1 MQETYFCKK
10 GILKK
15 FFPILTWLPN
25 YSGSTFKSDF
35 IAGITVSF
43 LLIPQGMAYAL
54 IAGLPPIYGLY
65 AALSP
70 QIIYALLGTSKQLAV
85 GPVAMDSLL
94 VAAGLGTISILGPEE
109 YIQSAIL
116 LAFLS
121 GTIQFLLGLFKMGF
135 LVSFLSKPLIKG
147 FTSGAAII
155 IGLSQVKHMLGIS
168 LHQSN
173 KIQLFAISLVNS
185 EISIHFPTLM
195 IGVISIFIL
204 LILKKWTPKIPSA
217 LVVVILS
224 SLWVYFGKQYQ
235 EGVAVVGLVPGGLP
249 SFNTPNFNIETIKNL
264 IPISLT
270 LAIVGYLESIS
281 ISKTIAEKYKYYQL
295 NPNQELIAL
304 GSSNIIG
311 SLFQSY
317 PTTGGFSR
325 TAVNDQ
331 AGARSGVASL
341 ICALVVAITVS
352 FFTQWFFYLPKA
364 VLGSIIIVAVI
375 QLIDIKYAIRLYNSR
390 KDEFAILLFTFI
402 LTLFVGISQGIIY
415 GIILSLLLLV
425 YRASKPHYAF
435 LGRIGSTNYFQ
446 NIERFPDEVTVRE
459 DLIILKF
466 DAQLFFGNIEFFKQ
480 LVFDAVEKNSKK
492 IKGFIINARSINY
505 IDSTAAEELVVIIK
519 KLQKKDIRVMIVGA
533 IDPSRDIIINSK
545 LIDVLKRQNLFVTS
559 GDATNSFDGIS
570 KKTPLQKKL
579 SRQYNPMD

>member
-1 MQETYFCKK
+1 M
-10 GILKK
+10 
-15 FFPILTWLPN
+15 PN

-35 IAGITVSF
+35 IAGITVSV

-94 VAAGLGTISILGPEE
+94 VAAGLGSIGILGPEE

-116 LAFLS
+116 LAFLM
-121 GTIQFLLGLFKMGF
+121 GAIQFLLGLFKMGF

-155 IGLSQVKHMLGIS
+155 IGLSQVKHILGIS

-173 KIQLFAISLVNS
+173 KIQVLAISLVNS

-249 SFNTPNFNIETIKNL
+249 SFNSPNFNIETIKDL

-270 LAIVGYLESIS
+270 LAIFGYLESIS

-295 NPNQELIAL
+295 DPNQELIAL

-331 AGARSGVASL
+331 AGARSSVASL
-341 ICALVVAITVS
+341 ICALVVAITLS

-375 QLIDIKYAIRLYNSR
+375 QLIDVKYAIRLYNSR
-390 KDEFAILLFTFI
+390 KDEFAVLLFTFL
-402 LTLFVGISQGIIY
+402 LTLFVGISQGIFY

-480 LVFDAVEKNSKK
+480 LVFDAVEKKSKK

-505 IDSTAAEELVVIIK
+505 IDSTAAEELVLIIK
-519 KLQKKDIRVMIVGA
+519 KLQKKDIRVMVVGA

-545 LIDVLKRQNLFVTS
+545 LIDVLKKQNLFVTS
-559 GDATNSFDGIS
+559 GDATNSFDGVS

>member
-155 IGLSQVKHMLGIS
+155 IGLSQIKHMLGIS

-505 IDSTAAEELVVIIK
+505 IDSTATEELVLIIK

>member
-173 KIQLFAISLVNS
+173 KIQLFAISLLNS
-185 EISIHFPTLM
+185 EISIHFPTLI

-341 ICALVVAITVS
+341 ICALVVAITLS

-375 QLIDIKYAIRLYNSR
+375 QLIDIKYAIRLYDSR

-480 LVFDAVEKNSKK
+480 LVFDAVKKNSKK

-505 IDSTAAEELVVIIK
+505 IDSTAAEELVLIIK
-519 KLQKKDIRVMIVGA
+519 KLQKKDIRVMVVGA

-545 LIDVLKRQNLFVTS
+545 MIDVLKKQNLFVTS

>member
-1 MQETYFCKK
+1 M
-10 GILKK
+10 
-15 FFPILTWLPN
+15 PN

-35 IAGITVSF
+35 IAGITVSV

-94 VAAGLGTISILGPEE
+94 VAAGLGTIGILGPEE

-116 LAFLS
+116 LAFLM
-121 GTIQFLLGLFKMGF
+121 GAIQFLLGLFKMGF

-155 IGLSQVKHMLGIS
+155 IGLSQVKHILGIS

-195 IGVISIFIL
+195 IGVISIFFL
-204 LILKKWTPKIPSA
+204 LILKKWTSKIPSA

-235 EGVAVVGLVPGGLP
+235 EGVAVVGDVPGGLP

-295 NPNQELIAL
+295 DPNQELIAL

-341 ICALVVAITVS
+341 ICALVVAITLS

-375 QLIDIKYAIRLYNSR
+375 QLIDLKYAIRLYNSR
-390 KDEFAILLFTFI
+390 KDEFAVLLFTFL

-480 LVFDAVEKNSKK
+480 LVFDAVEKKSKK

-505 IDSTAAEELVVIIK
+505 IDSTAAEELVLIIK
-519 KLQKKDIRVMIVGA
+519 KLQKKDIRVMVVGA

-545 LIDVLKRQNLFVTS
+545 LIDVLKKQNLFVTS
-559 GDATNSFDGIS
+559 GDATNSFDGVS

>member
-65 AALSP
+65 AALLP

-155 IGLSQVKHMLGIS
+155 IGLSQIKHILGIS

-195 IGVISIFIL
+195 IGVISIFFL

-249 SFNTPNFNIETIKNL
+249 SFNIPNFNIETIKNL

-295 NPNQELIAL
+295 DPNQELIAL

-331 AGARSGVASL
+331 AGARSGFASL
-341 ICALVVAITVS
+341 ICALIVAITIS

-390 KDEFAILLFTFI
+390 KDEFAVLLFTFL

-505 IDSTAAEELVVIIK
+505 IDSTAAEELVLIIK
-519 KLQKKDIRVMIVGA
+519 KLQKKDIRVMVVGA

-545 LIDVLKRQNLFVTS
+545 LIDVLKKQNLFVTS